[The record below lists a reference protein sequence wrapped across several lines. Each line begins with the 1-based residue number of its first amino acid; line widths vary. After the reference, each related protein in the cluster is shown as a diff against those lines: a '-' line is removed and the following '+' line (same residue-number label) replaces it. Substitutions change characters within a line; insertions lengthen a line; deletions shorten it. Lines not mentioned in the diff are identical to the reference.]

1 MIQAYAFS
9 GRRVLVTGASSGIG
23 RACAIVLAGLGARV
37 IVSGRNEA
45 RLAETLGAMPGA
57 GHAAAPF
64 DLTDCDEIPTWVKG
78 LAMDGALSGIA
89 HCAGTQSSKPVRGVD
104 AAYFDQVMRAN
115 LLSALALAR
124 GLRQKGCC
132 DVGGADG
139 GGGAMVLVSSV
150 AAFIGQPGNVVY
162 SASKG
167 GLVSAARG
175 LAMEMLRDK
184 IRVNCVAP
192 AMVETEMMER
202 FRQTTTAEQF
212 ERIREAHPMGFG
224 RPEDVAAAVAFLLS
238 DAARWING
246 VCLPVDGGY
255 LAQ

>member
-1 MIQAYAFS
+1 MIPAYAFNN
-9 GRRVLVTGASSGIG
+9 GRRILVTGASAGIG
-23 RACAIVLAGLGARV
+23 RACAIALAGLGARV
-37 IVSGRNEA
+37 VANGRNEE
-45 RLAETLGAMPGA
+45 RLAETLAALPGK
-57 GHAAAPF
+57 GHCVAPF
-64 DLTDCDEIPTWVKG
+64 DLSDSDQIPGWIKG
-78 LAMDGALSGIA
+78 LATDGGPLAGVA
-89 HCAGTQSSKPVRGVD
+89 HCAGTQSSKPVRSVD
-104 AAYFDQVMRAN
+104 TAYFDQVMRAN

-132 DVGGADG
+132 DA
-139 GGGAMVLVSSV
+139 GGGAIVLVSSV

-167 GLVSAARG
+167 ALVSAARG
-175 LAMEMLRDK
+175 LAMELLRDN

-224 RPEDVAAAVAFLLS
+224 KPEDVAAAAAFLLS

>member
-1 MIQAYAFS
+1 MTSPFTLT
-9 GRRVLVTGASSGIG
+9 GRRILVTGASAGIG
-23 RACAIVLAGLGARV
+23 RATALILADLGAQV
-37 IVSGRNEA
+37 VVNGRNRE
-45 RLAETLGAMPGA
+45 RLAATLAALPGD
-57 GHAAAPF
+57 GHATAAF
-64 DLTDCDEIPTWVKG
+64 DLADCDAIPGWIKE
-78 LAMDGALSGIA
+78 LAADGPLSGIA

-104 AAYFDQVMRAN
+104 VAYFDQLMHAN

-132 DVGGADG
+132 AGD
-139 GGGAMVLVSSV
+139 GGAMVLVASV

-162 SASKG
+162 AASKG
-167 GLVSAARG
+167 GLVAAARG
-175 LAMEMLRDK
+175 LAMELLRDR

-202 FRQTTTAEQF
+202 FRQTTTKEQF
-212 ERIREAHPMGFG
+212 DQIVAAHPMGFG
-224 RPEDVAAAVAFLLS
+224 KPDNVGNAIAFLLS
-238 DAARWING
+238 EAACWING

>member
-1 MIQAYAFS
+1 MTPAYAFN
-9 GRRVLVTGASSGIG
+9 GRRILVTGASAGIG
-23 RACAIVLAGLGARV
+23 RASAVTLAGLGARV
-37 IVSGRNEA
+37 IANGRNEA
-45 RLAETLGAMPGA
+45 RLAETLAALPGA

-64 DLTDCDEIPTWVKG
+64 DLTDGDQIPAWIKG
-78 LAMDGALSGIA
+78 LATDGALGGIA

-104 AAYFDQVMRAN
+104 MAYFDQVMRAN

-132 DVGGADG
+132 DAV
-139 GGGAMVLVSSV
+139 GGAMVLVSSV

-212 ERIREAHPMGFG
+212 ERIRDAHPMGFG
-224 RPEDVAAAVAFLLS
+224 QPEDVAAAVAFLLS

>member
-1 MIQAYAFS
+1 MIPAYAFN
-9 GRRVLVTGASSGIG
+9 GRRILVTGASAGIG
-23 RACAIVLAGLGARV
+23 RACAIALAGLGARV
-37 IVSGRNEA
+37 ILNGRNEG
-45 RLAETLGAMPGA
+45 RLAETLAALPGQ

-64 DLTDCDEIPTWVKG
+64 DLTDSDQIPLWIKG
-78 LAMDGALSGIA
+78 LATDGGPLAGVA
-89 HCAGTQSSKPVRGVD
+89 HCAGTQSSKPVRSVD

-132 DVGGADG
+132 DA
-139 GGGAMVLVSSV
+139 GGGAMVLVASV

-167 GLVSAARG
+167 ALVSAARG
-175 LAMEMLRDK
+175 LAMELLRDN

-224 RPEDVAAAVAFLLS
+224 KPEDVAAALAFLLS

>member
-1 MIQAYAFS
+1 MIPAYAFN
-9 GRRVLVTGASSGIG
+9 GRRILVTGASAGIG
-23 RACAIVLAGLGARV
+23 RACAIALAGLGARV
-37 IVSGRNEA
+37 IVNGRNEG
-45 RLAETLGAMPGA
+45 RLAETLAALPDQ

-64 DLTDCDEIPTWVKG
+64 DLTDSDQIPVWIKR
-78 LAMDGALSGIA
+78 LATDGGPLAGVA
-89 HCAGTQSSKPVRGVD
+89 HCAGTQSSKPVRSVD

-132 DVGGADG
+132 DA
-139 GGGAMVLVSSV
+139 GGGAMVLVASV

-167 GLVSAARG
+167 ALVSAARG
-175 LAMEMLRDK
+175 LAMELLRDN

-224 RPEDVAAAVAFLLS
+224 KPEDVAAAVAFLLS

>member
-1 MIQAYAFS
+1 MIPDYAFN
-9 GRRVLVTGASSGIG
+9 GRRVLVTGASAGIG
-23 RACAIVLAGLGARV
+23 RACAIALAGLGARV
-37 IVSGRNEA
+37 VVNGRNEG
-45 RLAETLGAMPGA
+45 RLAETLAALPGD
-57 GHAAAPF
+57 GHGAAPF
-64 DLTDCDEIPTWVKG
+64 DLTDCDQIPGWIKV
-78 LAMDGALSGIA
+78 LATDGGPLAGVA
-89 HCAGTQSSKPVRGVD
+89 HCAGTQSSKPVRSVD
-104 AAYFDQVMRAN
+104 TAYFDQVMRAN

-132 DVGGADG
+132 AAS
-139 GGGAMVLVSSV
+139 GGAMVLVSSV

-167 GLVSAARG
+167 ALVSAARG
-175 LAMEMLRDK
+175 LAMELLRDN

-212 ERIREAHPMGFG
+212 ARIREAHPMGFG
-224 RPEDVAAAVAFLLS
+224 KPEDVAAAVAFLLS